1 MKKRIIALAMALT
14 SIFGSVGLTACG
26 GLTGGGN
33 SGGGNVG
40 GGGGGGAGPNV
51 NSASNAIIGIYNA
64 GYGVDAVTKIAK
76 AFNEEASNKEKGWS
90 VSVSDQGGGFISSN
104 VTSKLQAAAGDFD
117 VIMTGNVSVY
127 NIVDKGSKYLDGYDC
142 ALEKISDVYE
152 STVPGE
158 SIKVKDK
165 MVDQFYEYNTF
176 KGEQYAMTWATG
188 PSGVAYRADF
198 FDTIFGK
205 GKWNTPRTTNEL
217 IEMADAILAKK
228 YTPYIW
234 STSGSYWYYSV
245 LAWWRQMI
253 DDEEFDNFWNGID
266 ENGDLSPEVFKS
278 EARLLAFQE
287 LEKILSGPDGSYRT
301 DGHLHAKSG
310 TLSNNETQLML
321 YNTSNK
327 ICMMA
332 NSDWLENEMKASE
345 IMPGDVDIGI
355 FRTPVISGILKVTDK
370 STGKKVD
377 RFETIK
383 TEEKLREVI
392 TSIDEGKTSHDGVS
406 ADDFAALK
414 KIRSYTGTEAQNHT
428 AFIPAYSNA
437 KEVAK
442 EFMKYLATDKAM
454 QIYYNEVGTFLP
466 FDTDNIEIDTSTRF
480 RREIYNMSLNA
491 NYVSTFDSKNPLFY
505 KTGLNY
511 FMNSK
516 IEQRLATTSEK
527 DHMTG
532 IEYWTW
538 VYDEAVK
545 EWDTAIAQSK
555 S

>member
-1 MKKRIIALAMALT
+1 MKKRIIAVAMACT
-14 SIFGSVGLTACG
+14 SAFGAFGLTACG
-26 GLTGGGN
+26 GG
-33 SGGGNVG
+33 GGGNV
-40 GGGGGGAGPNV
+40 
-51 NSASNAIIGIYNA
+51 NSETNAIIGIYNA
-64 GYGVDAVTKIAK
+64 GYGIDAVSKIAK
-76 AFNEEASNKEKGWS
+76 AFNEEPSNIEKGWT

-127 NIVDKGSKYLDGYDC
+127 NIIDKGSKYLDGYDY
-142 ALEKISDVYE
+142 ALENITDVYD
-152 STVPGE
+152 SNVPGE
-158 SIKVKDK
+158 NVTVNEK

-176 KGEQYAMTWATG
+176 KDAQYFMSWATG

-198 FDTIFGK
+198 FDAIFGK
-205 GKWNTPRTTNEL
+205 GNWNTPRTTNEL
-217 IEMADAILAKK
+217 IEMANAIYDAE
-228 YTPYIW
+228 YVPYIW

-253 DDEEFDNFWNGID
+253 DDQEFDDFWNGID

-278 EARLLAFQE
+278 ESRLLAFQE
-287 LEKILSGPDGSYRT
+287 LERILSGPDGVYRT

-310 TLSNNETQLML
+310 TLSANETQIML

-332 NSDWLENEMKASE
+332 NSDWLENEMKQSE
-345 IMPGDVDIGI
+345 IMPGEVDIGI

-383 TEEKLREVI
+383 TEELLREVI

-406 ADDFAALK
+406 EADFAALK

-428 AFIPAYSNA
+428 AFIPAYANA
-437 KEVAK
+437 KDVAK
-442 EFMKYLATDKAM
+442 EFLKYLSTDKAL
-454 QIYYNEVGTFLP
+454 QIYYNEVGSFLP
-466 FDTDNIEIDTSTRF
+466 FDTSNLTIDSSTRF

-491 NYVSTFDSKNPLFY
+491 NYVSTFDSKNPLLY

-516 IEQRLATTSEK
+516 IEQKLATTSAA

-545 EWDTAIAQSK
+545 EWDTALAQSK

>member
-1 MKKRIIALAMALT
+1 MKKKIVAIAMALT
-14 SIFGSVGLTACG
+14 SIFSSIGLAACG
-26 GLTGGGN
+26 
-33 SGGGNVG
+33 SGDDD
-40 GGGGGGAGPNV
+40 GGAGGDGGAGANV
-51 NSASNAIIGIYNA
+51 NTASNAIVGIYNA
-64 GYGVDAVTKIAK
+64 GYGVDAITKIAR
-76 AFNEEASNKEKGWS
+76 AFNEEEDHKNKGWT

-117 VIMTGNVSVY
+117 LIMTGNVSVY

-142 ALEKISDVYE
+142 ALEKITDVYE
-152 STVPGE
+152 AYVPGE
-158 SIKVKDK
+158 SVQVKNK
-165 MVDQFYEYNTF
+165 MVKQFYDYNTF
-176 KGEQYAMTWATG
+176 KGDQYAMTWATG

-205 GKWNTPRTTNEL
+205 GQWTAPRTTNEL
-217 IEMADAILAKK
+217 IEMANTILEEG

-253 DDEEFDNFWNGID
+253 DDQEFNDFWNCID

-287 LEKILSGPDGSYRT
+287 LEKILSGPDGSYRF

-310 TLSNNETQLML
+310 TLSNNETQIML

-332 NSDWLENEMKASE
+332 NSDWLENEMKQSE

-370 STGKKVD
+370 TTGQKVD

-383 TEEKLREVI
+383 TEALLREVI
-392 TSIDEGKTSHDGVS
+392 SSIDAGKENHDGVS
-406 ADDFAALK
+406 ADDYAALK

-428 AFIPAYSNA
+428 TFIPAYSNA

-466 FDTDNIEIDTSTRF
+466 FDTTNIQVDTSTRF
-480 RREIYNMSLNA
+480 RRDIYNMSLNA
-491 NYVSTFDSKNPLFY
+491 NYVSTFDSQNPIFY

-511 FMNSK
+511 FMSSK
-516 IEQRLATTSEK
+516 IEQKIATTSAN

-532 IEYWTW
+532 FEYWTW

-545 EWDTAIAQSK
+545 EWDTALAQSR

>member
-1 MKKRIIALAMALT
+1 MKKRIIAVAMALT
-14 SIFGSVGLTACG
+14 SALGSLGLVACG
-26 GLTGGGN
+26 GN
-33 SGGGNVG
+33 DV
-40 GGGGGGAGPNV
+40 GGAGPNV
-51 NSASNAIIGIYNA
+51 NSETNAIIGIYNA

-76 AFNEEASNKEKGWS
+76 AFNAEQANKDKGWT

-152 STVPGE
+152 ADVPGE
-158 SIKVKDK
+158 SVKVKDK
-165 MVDQFYEYNTF
+165 MVDQFYDYNTF

-198 FDTIFGK
+198 FDAIFGK
-205 GKWNTPRTTNEL
+205 DKWVAPRTTNEL
-217 IEMADAILAKK
+217 IEMADAILEAK

-253 DDEEFDNFWNGID
+253 DDEEFNDFWNGID
-266 ENGDLSPEVFKS
+266 ANGELSPEVFKS
-278 EARLLAFQE
+278 ESRLLAFQE
-287 LEKILSGPDGSYRT
+287 LERILVGPNGAYRT

-332 NSDWLENEMKASE
+332 NSDWLENEMKQSD
-345 IMPGDVDIGI
+345 INPGDVDIGI

-370 STGKKVD
+370 TTGQKVD

-383 TEEKLREVI
+383 TEELLREVI
-392 TSIDEGKTSHDGVS
+392 TSIDEGKTSHTGVS
-406 ADDFAALK
+406 DADFKALK

-428 AFIPAYSNA
+428 TFIPAYSNA
-437 KEVAK
+437 KTVAK
-442 EFMKYLATDKAM
+442 EFLKYLSTDKAM

-466 FDTDNIEIDTSTRF
+466 FDTKNIKIDTSTRF
-480 RREIYNMSLNA
+480 RRDIYNMTLNA
-491 NYVSTFDSKNPLFY
+491 NYVSTFDSKNPIFY

-511 FMNSK
+511 FMSSK
-516 IEQRLATTSEK
+516 IEQKLATTSK
-527 DHMTG
+527 DDQMTG
-532 IEYWTW
+532 FEYWTW

-545 EWDTAIAQSK
+545 EWDTALAQSK